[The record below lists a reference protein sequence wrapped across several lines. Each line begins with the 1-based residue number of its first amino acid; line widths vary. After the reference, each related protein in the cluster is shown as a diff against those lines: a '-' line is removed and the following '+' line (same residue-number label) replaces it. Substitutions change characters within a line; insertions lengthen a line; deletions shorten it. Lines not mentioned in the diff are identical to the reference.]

1 MAGAGTSAHVSER
14 DGAEFLDGDLCVD
27 DVLPGH
33 DLREPSHASTGRG
46 QTSWVGILTYRA
58 ARRGAAGLVCT
69 PGAAGDHSPE
79 RNGFAEHHFLVGTFM
94 NLDIRLPIGILF
106 SLLGGILAG
115 YGLLGDASRNE
126 QSLGVNLNVG
136 WGFVLL
142 VFGLVMFVF
151 GRRAMR
157 EAGRKTAP
165 RS

>member
-1 MAGAGTSAHVSER
+1 
-14 DGAEFLDGDLCVD
+14 
-27 DVLPGH
+27 
-33 DLREPSHASTGRG
+33 
-46 QTSWVGILTYRA
+46 
-58 ARRGAAGLVCT
+58 
-69 PGAAGDHSPE
+69 
-79 RNGFAEHHFLVGTFM
+79 M

-106 SLLGGILAG
+106 SLLGAILAG

-126 QSLGVNLNVG
+126 QSLGVNLNLG

-157 EAGRKTAP
+157 EAGRKAAP

>member
-1 MAGAGTSAHVSER
+1 
-14 DGAEFLDGDLCVD
+14 
-27 DVLPGH
+27 
-33 DLREPSHASTGRG
+33 
-46 QTSWVGILTYRA
+46 
-58 ARRGAAGLVCT
+58 
-69 PGAAGDHSPE
+69 
-79 RNGFAEHHFLVGTFM
+79 M

-126 QSLGVNLNVG
+126 QSLGVNLNLG

-151 GRRAMR
+151 GRRAML

>member
-1 MAGAGTSAHVSER
+1 
-14 DGAEFLDGDLCVD
+14 
-27 DVLPGH
+27 
-33 DLREPSHASTGRG
+33 
-46 QTSWVGILTYRA
+46 
-58 ARRGAAGLVCT
+58 
-69 PGAAGDHSPE
+69 
-79 RNGFAEHHFLVGTFM
+79 M

-126 QSLGVNLNVG
+126 QSLGVNLNLG

-142 VFGLVMFVF
+142 LFGLVMVVF

>member
-1 MAGAGTSAHVSER
+1 
-14 DGAEFLDGDLCVD
+14 
-27 DVLPGH
+27 
-33 DLREPSHASTGRG
+33 
-46 QTSWVGILTYRA
+46 
-58 ARRGAAGLVCT
+58 
-69 PGAAGDHSPE
+69 
-79 RNGFAEHHFLVGTFM
+79 M

-126 QSLGVNLNVG
+126 QSLGVNLNLG

-142 VFGLVMFVF
+142 VFGVVMSVF

-157 EAGRKTAP
+157 EAGRKMAP

>member
-1 MAGAGTSAHVSER
+1 
-14 DGAEFLDGDLCVD
+14 
-27 DVLPGH
+27 
-33 DLREPSHASTGRG
+33 
-46 QTSWVGILTYRA
+46 
-58 ARRGAAGLVCT
+58 
-69 PGAAGDHSPE
+69 
-79 RNGFAEHHFLVGTFM
+79 M

-115 YGLLGDASRNE
+115 YGLLGDTSRNE
-126 QSLGVNLNVG
+126 QSLGVNLNLG

-157 EAGRKTAP
+157 EAGMKTAP